1 MNSTMTT
8 TLFGEANGVLGLV
21 MVWFSIL
28 FIAAAFV
35 LVLIT
40 NICHCGGERAAQD
53 SGAEESATAGDLANA
68 QAAYELALAAYQL
81 FRGRPAEQNAAAESL
96 AVLRTG
102 YELARAAHGLCQG
115 GPTAEEI
122 AAAERLA
129 ALLEAFEGL
138 IRLAAPAPV
147 VELGC
152 FPYSGEGG
160 RASEELVCAICQDEF
175 LQGQMCSE
183 VPACRHLFHRDCI
196 EVWRKSKTTC
206 PLCRRSIVAGSEPV
220 SVADDMV

>member
-8 TLFGEANGVLGLV
+8 TLFGEADGVLGLV

-35 LVLIT
+35 LALIT
-40 NICHCGGERAAQD
+40 IICHCGGERAAQD
-53 SGAEESATAGDLANA
+53 SAAEESVAAGDLANA

-81 FRGRPAEQNAAAESL
+81 FRGRAAEQNAAAESL

-152 FPYSGEGG
+152 FPYSAEGG

-175 LQGQMCSE
+175 QQGQMCSE

-206 PLCRRSIVAGSEPV
+206 PLCRRSIVAGSERV
-220 SVADDMV
+220 SAADDMV